1 MVRCPANQK
10 RRTLGLSWNISWLGI
25 DPSPNFRALVTG
37 STSLPARIKRL
48 VTTWQHS
55 KTESRPSAAKMER
68 DLYRTRLHKFSC
80 KPPGHDAAR
89 QRDNQR
95 RHRARVKGRIA
106 DLEASLSSTQSRLD
120 DALRRIESLT
130 AELQRLQHAAS
141 PRPATRP
148 TPVQTPAQPQPTPS
162 PEPTTCCERDGSDEA
177 ERDSIAENMPP
188 PFDASPQ
195 AGSLSTREPWS
206 ISPPPPANLPERSLL
221 SYGLED
227 PDNDCALLP
236 PPNIGESTI
245 PCREAY
251 SIIKNR
257 SSPEFDLSTAT
268 EWLKPGFRRAVVPGT
283 GCRVQT
289 HMLFAFVDYITPI

>member
-1 MVRCPANQK
+1 
-10 RRTLGLSWNISWLGI
+10 
-25 DPSPNFRALVTG
+25 
-37 STSLPARIKRL
+37 
-48 VTTWQHS
+48 
-55 KTESRPSAAKMER
+55 MEP

-106 DLEASLSSTQSRLD
+106 ELEASLSSTQSRLD

-130 AELQRLQHAAS
+130 ADVQRLQHAPS
-141 PRPATRP
+141 PRPATP
-148 TPVQTPAQPQPTPS
+148 IQTPAQPQPTPS
-162 PEPTTCCERDGSDEA
+162 PEATTCSERGGSDEV
-177 ERDSIAENMPP
+177 ESDRIMEHIPP
-188 PFDASPQ
+188 TLDVSPP

-206 ISPPPPANLPERSLL
+206 ISPQPPVNLPENS
-221 SYGLED
+221 SPAYGFD
-227 PDNDCALLP
+227 DSNSDCALLP
-236 PPNIGESTI
+236 PPSVGESTI

-251 SIIKNR
+251 SIIKDR

-268 EWLKPGFRRAVVPGT
+268 EWLKPGFRRAVAPGT